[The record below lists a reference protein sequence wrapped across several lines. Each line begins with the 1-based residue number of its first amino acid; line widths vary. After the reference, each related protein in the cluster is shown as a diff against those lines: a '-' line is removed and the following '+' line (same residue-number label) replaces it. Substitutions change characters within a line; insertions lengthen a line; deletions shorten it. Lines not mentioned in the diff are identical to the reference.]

1 MNTLSGIKNEFPIFS
16 RLINGKPLT
25 YLDSASTTQKPRCV
39 LDALMSYY
47 STSNANIHRGIHA
60 LSEES
65 TEQYE
70 ATRRRVAQFIRANS
84 EREIVFT
91 KNCTESINLVARTWG
106 EENIKKGDDIIVSAY
121 EHHANLV
128 PWQELA
134 RRKHARLLIIP
145 LLPNLA
151 IDLGVYER
159 LLTEKTRLV
168 AITAQSN
175 VLGIIPPLTQII
187 DAAHKVSARVLVDG
201 AQSVGHSQT
210 NVTTLDCDFFAFSAH
225 KMTGPTGVGVL
236 YTKQAILDGMPPFL
250 YGGDMVTTVEEHTAQ
265 FREAPWRF
273 EAGTPN
279 IADVIAFH
287 AAMDFLDKIGLETIE
302 KNDQYLLKEVKKR
315 FLSYPEVTLFS
326 PDRVNSN
333 SCLSFTVTDVHP
345 HDIATIFNSEGV
357 AIRSGLHCAEP
368 LVKSLG
374 VPATARMSFYA
385 YNDLADVDRAEAALV
400 KVFRVFQKKSRKVT
414 V

>member
-201 AQSVGHSQT
+201 AKSVGHSQT

-225 KMTGPTGVGVL
+225 KMAGPTGVGVL

-250 YGGDMVTTVEEHTAQ
+250 YGGDMVTTVE
-265 FREAPWRF
+265 
-273 EAGTPN
+273 
-279 IADVIAFH
+279 
-287 AAMDFLDKIGLETIE
+287 
-302 KNDQYLLKEVKKR
+302 
-315 FLSYPEVTLFS
+315 
-326 PDRVNSN
+326 
-333 SCLSFTVTDVHP
+333 
-345 HDIATIFNSEGV
+345 
-357 AIRSGLHCAEP
+357 
-368 LVKSLG
+368 
-374 VPATARMSFYA
+374 
-385 YNDLADVDRAEAALV
+385 
-400 KVFRVFQKKSRKVT
+400 
-414 V
+414 

>member
-225 KMTGPTGVGVL
+225 KMAGPTGVGVL